1 MELNMTQPI
10 ERITTV
16 TLNPAID
23 QTVSIPDFAPGKV
36 NRVVRSQSDPGGKG
50 VNVAAFLSDYGLP
63 VIVTG
68 FLGEE
73 NRYIFE
79 RMFLE
84 KGIDDRFVRIAG
96 STRVGIKIVDDLQQQ
111 TTDINFPGQAP
122 TVQDVDTLF
131 DIIQTLSGECGWFVL
146 SGSIPAGMP
155 ASIYRELVERIQATG
170 KQVALDT
177 SGEGLQLAL
186 SAAPDLVK
194 PNIDELEQLV
204 GRQLPTRQA
213 VVQAAR
219 SLIARGIKTVVVS
232 MGSEGAIFV
241 NAREVVLAL
250 PPQVTVKSTVGAG
263 DAMVAGTLA
272 ALAQGKS
279 LAECSRLATAFA
291 VMAIS
296 QIGSGLP
303 SIEALEEI
311 TQQVDVQI
319 PKSFELEEQEVQNG

>member
-1 MELNMTQPI
+1 MPQPI
-10 ERITTV
+10 ERIATV

-63 VIVTG
+63 VTVTG
-68 FLGEE
+68 FLGQE

-79 RMFLE
+79 RMFSQ
-84 KGIDDRFVRIAG
+84 KGIEDRFVPLAG
-96 STRVGIKIVDDLQQQ
+96 STRVGIKIVDDLQQK

-122 TVQDVDTLF
+122 TVKDVDTLC
-131 DIIQTLSGECGWFVL
+131 DIIEELSGECNWFVL

-155 ASIYRELVERIQATG
+155 AGIYRELVERIKATG

-204 GRQLPTRQA
+204 GQQLPTLQA

-219 SLIARGIKTVVVS
+219 SLIDGGIKLVVVS

-241 NAREVVLAL
+241 NAKEVVLAQ

-272 ALAQGKS
+272 ALIQGKS

-311 TQQVDVQI
+311 IQQVDVQI
-319 PKSFELEEQEVQNG
+319 PNSFEVKEQEVPNG